1 MSDFLQFDLAPVL
14 NNNIQRAGFTEP
26 TPIQQASIPLVLQG
40 HDIMGLAQ
48 TGTGKTAAFVL
59 PTLQRLIPGARRKV
73 RALIVA
79 PTREL
84 AEQINE
90 VIETLG
96 KDTKLRS
103 VTIYGGASMNRQLAE
118 LRHGAEIVVACP
130 GRLMDHMAR
139 RSINLSEVE
148 TLILDEADQMFDMG
162 FLPAIRKIVAALPQ
176 KRQTLLFSATMP
188 TEIRK
193 LSEQILKDPKLVE
206 LARGPV
212 ATISHALYPVSQE
225 HKTALLL
232 HVLKDCGTQP
242 ILIFTRTKH
251 KATRLADQLSKSG
264 YATASLQG
272 NLTQNRR
279 QRALD
284 GFKSGQV
291 QILVATDI
299 AARGIDVNNIS
310 HIINYDIPATSETYI
325 HRIGRTA
332 RAQKSG
338 EAYTFV
344 TGEDKAIVRDIEKS
358 LGKPLDRR
366 IVDDFDYQNR
376 MPVLPATNQGT
387 GAPPANGSRPK
398 AAGKPRR
405 RQYKGFGRR

>member
-1 MSDFLQFDLAPVL
+1 
-14 NNNIQRAGFTEP
+14 
-26 TPIQQASIPLVLQG
+26 
-40 HDIMGLAQ
+40 
-48 TGTGKTAAFVL
+48 
-59 PTLQRLIPGARRKV
+59 
-73 RALIVA
+73 
-79 PTREL
+79 
-84 AEQINE
+84 
-90 VIETLG
+90 
-96 KDTKLRS
+96 
-103 VTIYGGASMNRQLAE
+103 
-118 LRHGAEIVVACP
+118 
-130 GRLMDHMAR
+130 
-139 RSINLSEVE
+139 
-148 TLILDEADQMFDMG
+148 
-162 FLPAIRKIVAALPQ
+162 
-176 KRQTLLFSATMP
+176 
-188 TEIRK
+188 
-193 LSEQILKDPKLVE
+193 
-206 LARGPV
+206 
-212 ATISHALYPVSQE
+212 
-225 HKTALLL
+225 
-232 HVLKDCGTQP
+232 
-242 ILIFTRTKH
+242 
-251 KATRLADQLSKSG
+251 
-264 YATASLQG
+264 
-272 NLTQNRR
+272 LTQNRR